1 LSAPQP
7 AGVAERFALLDCDGD
22 ACIGVVAA
30 PASPATPPRTGV
42 VIVVGGPQYRVGSH
56 RQFVLLARSLAAA
69 GFPALRF
76 DYRGMGDSDGER
88 RDFEDVGIDIGCAV
102 SALVRDAGVTDVVLW
117 GLCDG
122 ASAALM
128 YAAGDPR
135 IAGVVALNPWAR
147 SAQIA
152 AVTRVRHYYVRR
164 IVSGAFWRKML
175 TGGVG
180 ILRGARELAGSLR
193 GSIGRRSTSSG
204 DGYLQRMHDGWVNLR
219 RPLLLVLS
227 GHDFTAREFEQW
239 VAQDERRKAL
249 IRGPGVE
256 IYRSDVAD
264 HTFSDAHSRD
274 AVTTRTIEWIRRLPA
289 TC

>member
-1 LSAPQP
+1 LSAPQA

-30 PASPATPPRTGV
+30 PASPATAARTGV

-102 SALVRDAGVTDVVLW
+102 AALVRDAGVTDVVLW

-128 YAAGDPR
+128 YAAADPR

-180 ILRGARELAGSLR
+180 LLRGARELAGSLR
-193 GSIGRRSTSSG
+193 GSISGRSTSGG
-204 DGYLQRMHDGWVNLR
+204 DGYLQRMHDGWTSLR

-264 HTFSDAHSRD
+264 HTFSDARSRD

>member
-1 LSAPQP
+1 M
-7 AGVAERFALLDCDGD
+7 LDCDGD
-22 ACIGVVAA
+22 TCVGVVAL
-30 PASPATPPRTGV
+30 PASPSTPARTGV

-56 RQFVLLARSLAAA
+56 RQFVLLARALAAA
-69 GFPALRF
+69 GIPALRF

-88 RDFEDVGIDIGCAV
+88 RNFERIDADIDCAV
-102 SALVRDAGVTDVVLW
+102 SALVREAGVSDVVLW

-128 YAAGDPR
+128 YAAGDSR

-152 AVTRVRHYYVRR
+152 AVTRVRHYYLRR
-164 IVSGAFWRKML
+164 IVSGDFWRKAL
-175 TGGVG
+175 AGGVG
-180 ILRGARELAGSLR
+180 FARGARELAQSLR
-193 GSIGRRSTSSG
+193 GAVGERASSA
-204 DGYLQRMHDGWVNLR
+204 DDYLSRMHDGWTRFR

-239 VAQDERRKAL
+239 VAQDDGRRAL
-249 IRGPGVE
+249 MRRPDVDIH
-256 IYRSDVAD
+256 RSDVAD
-264 HTFSDAHSRD
+264 HTFSDAHSRA

-289 TC
+289 AC

>member
-1 LSAPQP
+1 MSALQA

-30 PASPATPPRTGV
+30 PASPAAPARTGV

-102 SALVRDAGVTDVVLW
+102 SALVRDAGVTNVVLW

-128 YAAGDPR
+128 YAAADPR

-152 AVTRVRHYYVRR
+152 AVTRVRHYYLRR
-164 IVSGAFWRKML
+164 IASGAFWRKML
-175 TGGVG
+175 TGSVG

-193 GSIGRRSTSSG
+193 GSIGGRSTSSG
-204 DGYLQRMHDGWVNLR
+204 DGYLQRMHDGWMRLR

-249 IRGPGVE
+249 IRGPEVE